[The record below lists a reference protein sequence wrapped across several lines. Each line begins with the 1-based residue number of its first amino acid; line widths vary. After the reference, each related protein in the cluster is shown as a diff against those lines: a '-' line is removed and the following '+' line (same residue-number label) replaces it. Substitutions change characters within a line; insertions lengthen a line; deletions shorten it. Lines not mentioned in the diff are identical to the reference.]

1 MHAFFSI
8 IYILLQLFTY
18 LLLVRII
25 VEMIASFSRN
35 WRPGRLFST
44 IGEMVFTITDPPV
57 KLVRRVIPA
66 MPMGAVRLD
75 ISVLV
80 LFFVLMI
87 LRLVIA
93 PFTGVFG

>member
-1 MHAFFSI
+1 MQVLFSVL
-8 IYILLQLFTY
+8 YILVQLFTY

-25 VEMIASFSRN
+25 IEMIESFSRS
-35 WRPGRLFST
+35 WRPGRVFST
-44 IGEMVFTITDPPV
+44 IGEVVFTVTDPPV
-57 KLVRRVIPA
+57 KLVRRIIPS

-87 LRLVIA
+87 VRMLLASFSAI
-93 PFTGVFG
+93 

>member
-1 MHAFFSI
+1 MQVLFSVL
-8 IYILLQLFTY
+8 YILVQLFTY

-25 VEMIASFSRN
+25 IEMIESFSRS
-35 WRPGRLFST
+35 WRPGRVFST
-44 IGEMVFTITDPPV
+44 IGEVVFTVTDPPV
-57 KLVRRVIPA
+57 KLVRRIIPS

-87 LRLVIA
+87 VRMLLA
-93 PFTGVFG
+93 PFSAI

>member
-1 MHAFFSI
+1 MQVLFSVL
-8 IYILLQLFTY
+8 YIMVQLFTY

-25 VEMIASFSRN
+25 IEMIESFSRS
-35 WRPGRLFST
+35 WRPGRVFST
-44 IGEMVFTITDPPV
+44 IGEVVFTVTDPPV
-57 KLVRRVIPA
+57 KLVRRIIPS

-87 LRLVIA
+87 VRMLLA
-93 PFTGVFG
+93 PFSAI